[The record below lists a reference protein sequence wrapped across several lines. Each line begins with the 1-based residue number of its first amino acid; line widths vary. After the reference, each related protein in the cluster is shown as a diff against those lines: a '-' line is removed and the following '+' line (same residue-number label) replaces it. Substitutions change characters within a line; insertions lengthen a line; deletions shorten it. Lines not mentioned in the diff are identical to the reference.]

1 MSIEY
6 IARFNHCTTSN
17 VTFTTSIGTT
27 GGFGL
32 NTYAGG
38 MLLVV
43 SGSATLTFHVKPNES
58 SSETYVVTSSD
69 ADLTLAVAAGK
80 AYPLPDDLFSA
91 GYVMAVSSSGNVVCK
106 VLMKG

>member
-17 VTFTTSIGTT
+17 VTFTTSLGTT
-27 GGFGL
+27 GGFGF
-32 NTYAGG
+32 NTYAGA

-43 SGSATLTFHVKPNES
+43 SGSATLTFYAKP
-58 SSETYVVTSSD
+58 SEAASDSYVVTSSGT
-69 ADLTLAVAAGK
+69 DLTLTVAAGK
-80 AYPLPDDLFSA
+80 AYAIPDDLFSA